1 MGPGGGDLRPAL
13 RRCTHLDP
21 EVFAAQHWSRRP
33 LLARAED
40 TGESF
45 SDLLTLADVDELLS
59 RRGLRTPFIRIAKD
73 GAVVDPKRFTTSGGA
88 GAEIADQVS
97 SDAVLRL
104 FADGST
110 VVLQGLHRLWPPL
123 IEFADQLAAD
133 LGHPTQVNA
142 YVTPPSSRGFSPHY
156 DVHDVF
162 VLQVA
167 GEKHW
172 RIHEPVLPDP
182 LRTQP
187 WNDRAAAVAAAAERE
202 PVVDAVL
209 RPGDALYLPRG
220 YLHSA
225 VALGQTS
232 AHLTIG
238 VHPVTRWAAAEQA
251 LDLVRVLAADDRELR
266 RSLPVG
272 LDLADLATL
281 RDDVATVVGALKEW
295 LDRVDPDQ
303 VADRVRERTWGQ
315 VRPEP
320 VAPLAQATAAA
331 ALSPDTVLRLRRR
344 LRCTLR
350 PAPDDPVSGDRAS
363 DDRASDDRVVLLGGR
378 RRHEFPATTR
388 PALAELLA
396 AGELKV
402 ADLPGLDADDRL
414 TLARRLVTESVAVV
428 ADASLPGGHGAGGA
442 VDGVP
447 ATAPEP
453 GPHAPGAPATDA
465 GGDDGERA
473 DALGTG
479 S

>member
-21 EVFAAQHWSRRP
+21 EVFAAEHWSRRP

-73 GAVVDPKRFTTSGGA
+73 GAVVDPKRFTTAGGA

-123 IEFADQLAAD
+123 IEFADALAAD

-232 AHLTIG
+232 AHLTVG

-272 LDLADLATL
+272 LDLADPAAL
-281 RDDVATVVGALKEW
+281 RDDVATVVGALREW

-303 VADRVRERTWGQ
+303 VADRLRERTWGQ

-331 ALSPDTVLRLRRR
+331 ALTPDTVLRLRRR

-350 PAPDDPVSGDRAS
+350 EAEGH
-363 DDRASDDRVVLLGGR
+363 RVVLLGGR
-378 RRHEFPATTR
+378 RRHEFPASAR

-396 AGELKV
+396 AGELEV
-402 ADLPGLDADDRL
+402 ADLPGLDPDDRL

-428 ADASLPGGHGAGGA
+428 ADAALPGGHGG

-447 ATAPEP
+447 ATAPAP
-453 GPHAPGAPATDA
+453 GPSGPGAPVPGA

>member
-1 MGPGGGDLRPAL
+1 MTEDPTAQGRPGDRPAL
-13 RRCTHLDP
+13 GRCTALDP
-21 EVFAAQHWSRRP
+21 RVFAEEYWARRP
-33 LLARAED
+33 LLTRAEE
-40 TGESF
+40 TGGSF
-45 SDLLTLADVDELLS
+45 ADLLDLAAVDELLS
-59 RRGLRTPFIRIAKD
+59 RRGLRTPFLRIAKD

-88 GAEIADQVS
+88 GAEVADQVS

-167 GEKHW
+167 GEKRW
-172 RIHEPVLPDP
+172 RIHEPVLTDP

-187 WNDRAAAVAAAAERE
+187 WNERGAAVAAAAERE
-202 PVVDAVL
+202 PLIDAVL

-225 VALGQTS
+225 TALGAIS
-232 AHLTIG
+232 AHLTVGI
-238 VHPVTRWAAAEQA
+238 HSVTRWAAAESA
-251 LDLVRVLAADDRELR
+251 LDLVRVLATEDPQLR
-266 RSLPVG
+266 RSLPLGV
-272 LDLADLATL
+272 DLADPAAVA
-281 RDDVATVVGALKEW
+281 DDVATVVTALKGW
-295 LDRVDPDQ
+295 LDRVDPAE
-303 VADRVRERTWGQ
+303 VADRLRARTWSQ

-344 LRCTLR
+344 LRCQLREAADGRVTLV
-350 PAPDDPVSGDRAS
+350 A
-363 DDRASDDRVVLLGGR
+363 GR
-378 RRHEFPATTR
+378 RSLELPAETR
-388 PALAELLA
+388 PAVAGLLA

-402 ADLPGLDADDRL
+402 ADLPGLDPADQL
-414 TLARRLVTESVAVV
+414 TLGRRLVTESIATV
-428 ADASLPGGHGAGGA
+428 PG
-442 VDGVP
+442 
-447 ATAPEP
+447 ATAEDH
-453 GPHAPGAPATDA
+453 GGRERAPGN
-465 GGDDGERA
+465 
-473 DALGTG
+473 G

>member
-1 MGPGGGDLRPAL
+1 M
-13 RRCTHLDP
+13 
-21 EVFAAQHWSRRP
+21 
-33 LLARAED
+33 
-40 TGESF
+40 
-45 SDLLTLADVDELLS
+45 
-59 RRGLRTPFIRIAKD
+59 
-73 GAVVDPKRFTTSGGA
+73 
-88 GAEIADQVS
+88 ADQVS

-172 RIHEPVLPDP
+172 TVHEPVLEEP

-187 WNDRAAAVAAAAERE
+187 WTDRRAAVAAAAGRE

-209 RPGDALYLPRG
+209 RPGDTLYLPRG

-238 VHPVTRWAAAEQA
+238 VHTVTRWAAAESA
-251 LDLVRVLAADDRELR
+251 LDLVRVLAAEDRELR
-266 RSLPVG
+266 RALPLG
-272 LDLADLATL
+272 LDLSGPASV
-281 RDDVATVVGALKEW
+281 RDDVATVVTALQEW
-295 LDRVDPDQ
+295 LGRVDPGE
-303 VADRVRERTWGQ
+303 VAERLRSRTWSQ

-331 ALSPDTVLRLRRR
+331 ALTPDTVLRLRRR
-344 LRCTLR
+344 LRCALR
-350 PAPDDPVSGDRAS
+350 EAPATAEGE
-363 DDRASDDRVVLLGGR
+363 RVALLAGR
-378 RRHEFPATTR
+378 RRLEFPASTR
-388 PALAELLA
+388 AALEGLLA

-402 ADLPGLDADDRL
+402 ADLAGLDADDRL
-414 TLARRLVTESVAVV
+414 VLARRLVTESIALV
-428 ADASLPGGHGAGGA
+428 ADAAVQGAHGF
-442 VDGVP
+442 DGVP

-453 GPHAPGAPATDA
+453 GPHGPGAPAPDA

>member
-1 MGPGGGDLRPAL
+1 MG
-13 RRCTHLDP
+13 RCTALDP
-21 EVFAAQHWSRRP
+21 RVFAEEYWARRP
-33 LLARAED
+33 LLTRAEE
-40 TGESF
+40 TGGSF
-45 SDLLTLADVDELLS
+45 ADLLDLAAVDELLS
-59 RRGLRTPFIRIAKD
+59 RRGLRTPFLRIAKD

-88 GAEIADQVS
+88 GAEVADQVS

-167 GEKHW
+167 GEKRW
-172 RIHEPVLPDP
+172 RIHEPVLTDP

-187 WNDRAAAVAAAAERE
+187 WNERGAAVAAAAERE
-202 PVVDAVL
+202 PLIDAVL

-225 VALGQTS
+225 TALGAIS
-232 AHLTIG
+232 AHLTVGI
-238 VHPVTRWAAAEQA
+238 HSVTRWAAAESA
-251 LDLVRVLAADDRELR
+251 LDLVRVLATEDPQLR
-266 RSLPVG
+266 RSLPLGV
-272 LDLADLATL
+272 DLADPAAVA
-281 RDDVATVVGALKEW
+281 DDVATVVTALKGW
-295 LDRVDPDQ
+295 LDRVDPAE
-303 VADRVRERTWGQ
+303 VADRLRARTWSQ

-344 LRCTLR
+344 LRCQLREAADGRVTLV
-350 PAPDDPVSGDRAS
+350 A
-363 DDRASDDRVVLLGGR
+363 GR
-378 RRHEFPATTR
+378 RSLELPAETR
-388 PALAELLA
+388 PAVAGLLA

-402 ADLPGLDADDRL
+402 ADLPGLDPADQL
-414 TLARRLVTESVAVV
+414 TLGRRLVTESIATV
-428 ADASLPGGHGAGGA
+428 PG
-442 VDGVP
+442 
-447 ATAPEP
+447 ATAEDH
-453 GPHAPGAPATDA
+453 GGRERAPGN
-465 GGDDGERA
+465 
-473 DALGTG
+473 G

>member
-1 MGPGGGDLRPAL
+1 
-13 RRCTHLDP
+13 
-21 EVFAAQHWSRRP
+21 
-33 LLARAED
+33 
-40 TGESF
+40 
-45 SDLLTLADVDELLS
+45 
-59 RRGLRTPFIRIAKD
+59 
-73 GAVVDPKRFTTSGGA
+73 
-88 GAEIADQVS
+88 VS

-123 IEFADQLAAD
+123 IDFADQLAAD

-187 WNDRAAAVAAAAERE
+187 WTDRTAEVAAAAERE

-225 VALGQTS
+225 VALGDIS
-232 AHLTIG
+232 AHLTVGI
-238 VHPVTRWAAAEQA
+238 HPLTRWAAAEA
-251 LDLVRVLAADDRELR
+251 VLDLVRTLAPADAELR
-266 RSLPVG
+266 RSLPLGV
-272 LDLADLATL
+272 DLADPAAV
-281 RDDVATVVGALKEW
+281 RDDVEAVVRSLSAW
-295 LDRVDPDQ
+295 LERTDPEQ
-303 VADRVRERTWGQ
+303 IADRLRARTWAQ

-331 ALSPDTVLRLRRR
+331 GLTAGTVLRLRQR
-344 LRCTLR
+344 LRCVLR
-350 PAPDDPVSGDRAS
+350 EPVGDRVTLVA
-363 DDRASDDRVVLLGGR
+363 GR
-378 RRHEFPATTR
+378 RTHDLPATTR
-388 PALAELLA
+388 PALAALLA

-402 ADLPGLDADDRL
+402 GDLPDLDPADQL
-414 TLARRLVTESVAVV
+414 TLARRLVTEAVAVV
-428 ADASLPGGHGAGGA
+428 PDALPGGGGGPGRATVHDGERGDSSGAGG
-442 VDGVP
+442 
-447 ATAPEP
+447 
-453 GPHAPGAPATDA
+453 
-465 GGDDGERA
+465 
-473 DALGTG
+473 
-479 S
+479 

>member
-1 MGPGGGDLRPAL
+1 M
-13 RRCTHLDP
+13 
-21 EVFAAQHWSRRP
+21 
-33 LLARAED
+33 
-40 TGESF
+40 
-45 SDLLTLADVDELLS
+45 
-59 RRGLRTPFIRIAKD
+59 
-73 GAVVDPKRFTTSGGA
+73 
-88 GAEIADQVS
+88 ADQVS

-104 FADGST
+104 FAEGST

-172 RIHEPVLPDP
+172 TIHEPVLDEP

-187 WNDRAAAVAAAAERE
+187 WTDRAAEVAAAAERE
-202 PVVDAVL
+202 PVIDEVL

-238 VHPVTRWAAAEQA
+238 VHPVTRWSAVESA
-251 LDLVRVLAADDRELR
+251 LDLVRTLAAEDRELR
-266 RSLPVG
+266 RSLPLGV
-272 LDLADLATL
+272 DLADPASV
-281 RDDVATVVGALKEW
+281 RDDVGAVVTALQEW
-295 LDRVDPDQ
+295 LGRVDPDQ
-303 VADRVRERTWGQ
+303 VADRVRGRTWAQ

-331 ALSPDTVLRLRRR
+331 ALTPDSVLRLRRR
-344 LRCTLR
+344 LRASLR
-350 PAPDDPVSGDRAS
+350 EGTGDR
-363 DDRASDDRVVLLGGR
+363 VTLLGGR
-378 RRHEFPATTR
+378 RSHEFPAATR
-388 PALAELLA
+388 PALAALLA
-396 AGELKV
+396 TGELKV
-402 ADLPGLDADDRL
+402 ADLTGLDPADQL
-414 TLARRLVTESVAVV
+414 TLARRLVTESIAVV
-428 ADASLPGGHGAGGA
+428 AGAHVDGGS
-442 VDGVP
+442 DGVP

-453 GPHAPGAPATDA
+453 GPTGPGAPAPDA

>member
-1 MGPGGGDLRPAL
+1 
-13 RRCTHLDP
+13 
-21 EVFAAQHWSRRP
+21 
-33 LLARAED
+33 LLTRAEE
-40 TGESF
+40 TGSSF
-45 SDLLTLADVDELLS
+45 ADLLDLAAVDELLS
-59 RRGLRTPFIRIAKD
+59 RRGLRTPFLRIAKD

-88 GAEIADQVS
+88 GAEVADQIS

-142 YVTPPSSRGFSPHY
+142 YITPPSSRGFSPHY

-172 RIHEPVLPDP
+172 RIHEPVLTDP

-202 PVVDAVL
+202 PVIDAVL

-225 VALGQTS
+225 TALGEIS

-238 VHPVTRWAAAEQA
+238 VHSVTRWAAAESA
-251 LDLVRVLAADDRELR
+251 LDLVRVLATEDPELR
-266 RSLPVG
+266 RSLPLGV
-272 LDLADLATL
+272 DLADPAAVA
-281 RDDVATVVGALKEW
+281 DDVATVVTALKGW
-295 LDRVDPDQ
+295 LDRVDPAE
-303 VADRVRERTWGQ
+303 VADRLRARTWSQ

-320 VAPLAQATAAA
+320 VAPLAQASAAA

-344 LRCTLR
+344 LRCQLREAADGRVTLV
-350 PAPDDPVSGDRAS
+350 A
-363 DDRASDDRVVLLGGR
+363 GR
-378 RRHEFPATTR
+378 RSLELPADTR
-388 PALAELLA
+388 PAVAGLLA

-402 ADLPGLDADDRL
+402 ADLPGLDAADQL
-414 TLARRLVTESVAVV
+414 TLARRLVTESIATVPG
-428 ADASLPGGHGAGGA
+428 ASAEDHGGR
-442 VDGVP
+442 
-447 ATAPEP
+447 E
-453 GPHAPGAPATDA
+453 HAPGN
-465 GGDDGERA
+465 
-473 DALGTG
+473 G